1 MEGFSDGVL
10 AFAITLLV
18 LDIALRPPGSP
29 TEELFRAWP
38 AFLAYLVS
46 FLTIGAVWM
55 AHHGL
60 TDGMERVD
68 SIFLRLNLLFLLTV
82 AFLPFPTRLVVGA
95 LNQSTS
101 WQRMA
106 AVVYGLTLLLIRLLF
121 AALSGYVRR
130 EHLGKPGNDDPDLQE
145 ARRKFGYVVVGY
157 VLTILI
163 GLFVPKVAILLYF
176 GIAIFLFVPFRTAAR
191 VISGRTAA

>member
-1 MEGFSDGVL
+1 
-10 AFAITLLV
+10 
-18 LDIALRPPGSP
+18 
-29 TEELFRAWP
+29 
-38 AFLAYLVS
+38 
-46 FLTIGAVWM
+46 
-55 AHHGL
+55 
-60 TDGMERVD
+60 
-68 SIFLRLNLLFLLTV
+68 
-82 AFLPFPTRLVVGA
+82 
-95 LNQSTS
+95 
-101 WQRMA
+101 MA

-121 AALSGYVRR
+121 AALGWYVRR
-130 EHLGKPGNDDPDLQE
+130 EHLRKPGNDDPDLQE